1 MPPVDVLAVDAADG
15 SSPPPPPCTSTS
27 RHELEHCFHEHEH
40 WFIAALSTT
49 ALVLCCF
56 IGLCVR
62 RCCCKGGRA
71 APHGQTAESYLAD
84 IGRQS
89 VVQQLMRQSQWG
101 RASEHEPLLSPVS
114 DEAISPSTKLL
125 ASSPLVR
132 SQLREPVSSAG
143 GGGSPFRSLLSTLS
157 GTKRGALE
165 LINNDNYAEVRAT
178 HGQPARSSSPSGF
191 VGERDRDRERDRGT
205 DNSHQPSH
213 HSPLPHSSSLTC
225 HTLLSCCKS
234 RPSLKKIRSL
244 VAPRAMSSAAR
255 GVASRWRSRFCR
267 CSEAACRSRR
277 RTSSSNHLGGR

>member
-56 IGLCVR
+56 VGLCVR

-101 RASEHEPLLSPVS
+101 RASEREPLLSPVS

-191 VGERDRDRERDRGT
+191 VGKIPERERQRQGERQRDRQ
-205 DNSHQPSH
+205 QPSTL
-213 HSPLPHSSSLTC
+213 SPLSSTAQLFSNLPYPAV
-225 HTLLSCCKS
+225 LLQ
-234 RPSLKKIRSL
+234 I
-244 VAPRAMSSAAR
+244 
-255 GVASRWRSRFCR
+255 
-267 CSEAACRSRR
+267 
-277 RTSSSNHLGGR
+277 